1 MIPSSQPPAP
11 SAQYAAAPGAAP
23 GGYTG
28 MPGTPTQQ
36 QTPQQVSFI
45 KMLSINTMLG
55 ETIITFMHC
64 VA

>member
-45 KMLSINTMLG
+45 V
-55 ETIITFMHC
+55 EW
-64 VA
+64 V

>member
-1 MIPSSQPPAP
+1 MIPASQPPAP
-11 SAQYAAAPGAAP
+11 SAQYAAPPGAAP

-45 KMLSINTMLG
+45 VEWVYILL
-55 ETIITFMHC
+55 
-64 VA
+64 